1 MDKGRHLGYCSL
13 IGVKGSSSEK
23 RKKKMATKYQGE
35 DVITLVTEI
44 LVSDVIDVKNAKAIS
59 ILQDIIDSAK
69 LSIANRHYKTVE
81 KDLLSKGKKIANK
94 NEVIKVIVNELNFS
108 QDEMVKAIATCYGV
122 KL

>member
-1 MDKGRHLGYCSL
+1 
-13 IGVKGSSSEK
+13 
-23 RKKKMATKYQGE
+23 MATKYQGE

>member
-1 MDKGRHLGYCSL
+1 
-13 IGVKGSSSEK
+13 
-23 RKKKMATKYQGE
+23 MAKKYQGE
-35 DVITLVTEI
+35 DVITLVTKI

-81 KDLLSKGKKIANK
+81 KDFLSKGKKIANK
-94 NEVIKVIVNELNFS
+94 KEIIKVIVDELNFS
-108 QDEMVKAIATCYGV
+108 QDEVLAAIATVYGV